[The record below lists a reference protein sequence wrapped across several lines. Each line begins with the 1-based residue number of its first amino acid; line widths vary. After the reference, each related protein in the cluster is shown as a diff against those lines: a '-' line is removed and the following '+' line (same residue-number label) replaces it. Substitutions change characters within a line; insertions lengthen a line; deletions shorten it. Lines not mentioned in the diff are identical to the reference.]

1 MRQFHRWT
9 AVIFAIFMLWIAATG
24 VISYFGELGR
34 GEGPPRGGRAAAVSQ
49 VDPGFACPSDML
61 CIPRRAFEGGG
72 GNWVGLM
79 HHLHS
84 GEAFGP
90 AGMVIGFLSGLALL
104 FFAFSGLWMYA
115 RMWSDR
121 KTRGAKPKWFW
132 K

>member
-1 MRQFHRWT
+1 MRQWHRWT
-9 AVIFAIFMLWIAATG
+9 ALVFAVFMLWIAATG
-24 VISYFGELGR
+24 VISYFGELAGHEGR
-34 GEGPPRGGRAAAVSQ
+34 PRAAAVSAA
-49 VDPGFACPSDML
+49 DPGFKCPADMM
-61 CIPRRAFEGGG
+61 CFPRGAREGG

-104 FFAFSGLWMYA
+104 FFAFSGLWMYFQ
-115 RMWSDR
+115 MWRGRSA
-121 KTRGAKPKWFW
+121 RGAKPRWFW